1 MVIFSGIII
10 LIIIIVIIIIIII
23 VIIHW
28 HYHHYKPHYLLIV
41 GWCALTLLAWA
52 HHSIVIETIINVTT
66 IIRVII
72 SMMIII
78 TIVTTITMMTP
89 ACECCWS
96 VGGLLFHQQSHLLL
110 FFSFVAFVWVRAC
123 FLLGILAS
131 FVADLFREKGEV
143 LTQVTGFVL
152 QTPVSTKQMDF
163 RINSIPWECQ
173 NVLLLLFVLY
183 FCYLGRL
190 VADLSFRRIF
200 LIFYFLLFG
209 SSGWWCECQ
218 KRSRPHRST
227 ERELW
232 PDVCKKENASEIH
245 FCQDWKYF
253 EVLIDANT
261 LILGFLC

>member
-72 SMMIII
+72 SIMITI

-152 QTPVSTKQMDF
+152 KTPVSTKMDF
-163 RINSIPWECQ
+163 RINSIPLECQ
-173 NVLLLLFVLY
+173 NVLLLLFVFL
-183 FCYLGRL
+183 FLVIRAVWLLMWVSEGFVLFLFSFIWIFWLVMWVSKEEPTSSVNWEGTVARCVQERKCLGNSLLPRL
-190 VADLSFRRIF
+190 KIL
-200 LIFYFLLFG
+200 
-209 SSGWWCECQ
+209 W
-218 KRSRPHRST
+218 ST
-227 ERELW
+227 YR
-232 PDVCKKENASEIH
+232 C
-245 FCQDWKYF
+245 
-253 EVLIDANT
+253 
-261 LILGFLC
+261 